1 MKVKEL
7 LEVCKYSLIEL
18 HSGFDGKFIASSP
31 KSIEKYADVEVLS
44 IYPQIKVEKY
54 SCDYAKAYL
63 YVFIDERGV
72 KKVNEQTV

>member
-7 LEVCKYSLIEL
+7 SEVCKYSLIEL
-18 HSGFDGKFIASSP
+18 HSGFDGRFIASSP
-31 KSIEKYADVEVLS
+31 KSIEKYANVEVLS
-44 IYPQIKVEKY
+44 IYPRIKVEKY

-63 YVFIDERGV
+63 YVFIDEQGV